1 MQPNYGLLQ
10 AVAPAL
16 HKLVQIA
23 RSVFHKHLRWLVWW
37 CCSKNT
43 QFKLFLHSDSK
54 RSNYEWMEPTELHCE
69 MALLIFNK
77 NLSGFLTE
85 FRFWYFIVKL
95 SVPPTSGVIL
105 NKRGW
110 SEFIIET
117 YWPSMIFTY
126 NLLDNKFQ
134 LHPRAASMEAKQTQ
148 LAKILNK

>member
-43 QFKLFLHSDSK
+43 QFKPFLHSDSK

-77 NLSGFLTE
+77 NWSVFFKANWDFDILLCSSVFLG
-85 FRFWYFIVKL
+85 
-95 SVPPTSGVIL
+95 VPPTSLLLPTKEGGV
-105 NKRGW
+105 
-110 SEFIIET
+110 EFIIET
-117 YWPSMIFTY
+117 YWPSLIFTY

-134 LHPRAASMEAKQTQ
+134 LHPRAATKEAK
-148 LAKILNK
+148 